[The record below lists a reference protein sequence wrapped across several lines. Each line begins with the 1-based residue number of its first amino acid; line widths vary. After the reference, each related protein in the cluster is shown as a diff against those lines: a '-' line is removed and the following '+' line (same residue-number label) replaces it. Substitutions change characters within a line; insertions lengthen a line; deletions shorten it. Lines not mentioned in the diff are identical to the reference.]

1 MIQQF
6 FFVFS
11 VLFYNRV
18 FRLFQGEDAITTA
31 TACNPFMIGSG
42 SNELRHHKFSEDRMT
57 LAVLQTKGCCVGS
70 YHKFH
75 TRVF

>member
-18 FRLFQGEDAITTA
+18 FRLFQGEDAINA
-31 TACNPFMIGSG
+31 HN
-42 SNELRHHKFSEDRMT
+42 SNIQVE
-57 LAVLQTKGCCVGS
+57 TKYQS
-70 YHKFH
+70 KISLYFI
-75 TRVF
+75 